1 MAELRK
7 IMPNKISIILGAVV
21 SVLIAQMAGVIGSF
35 FTTSSIQSWYVF
47 LEKPSFAPPNWLFA
61 PAWLTLY
68 TLMGLAA
75 FLVWRKRN
83 MAGAKM
89 AFWLYGVHLGFN
101 ALWSIIFFG
110 LKNPGLAFIEILVLW
125 ALILVVTVKFFKI
138 EKAAGYLF
146 IPYILWVTFAAALN
160 FAVWQLNF

>member
-1 MAELRK
+1 M
-7 IMPNKISIILGAVV
+7 GAAV

-47 LEKPSFAPPNWLFA
+47 LEKPAFAPPNWLFA

-75 FLVWRKRN
+75 FLIWRKRN
-83 MAGAKM
+83 VAGVKA
-89 AFWLYGVHLGFN
+89 ALWLYGVHLGLN

-125 ALILVVTVKFFKI
+125 ALILAVTIKFFKI
-138 EKAAGYLF
+138 DKVAGFLF
-146 IPYILWVTFAAALN
+146 LPYILWVTFAAVLN
-160 FAVWQLNF
+160 FAIWRLNF